1 MVAEGQIMFNN
12 NVVITKNK
20 SEKEILEVANLETKG
35 KSIIKENI
43 ATSSIISSKTVELKG
58 ETVIEDNI
66 FG

>member
-1 MVAEGQIMFNN
+1 MVAEGQGTFNN
-12 NVVITKNK
+12 NVVITNNK

-43 ATSSIISSKTVELKG
+43 ATSSILSSKTVELKG

-66 FG
+66 FD